1 MGAKPEIMRKLEAP
15 TCEQD
20 NIKTNNNYLKYSVY
34 FGSVSSPLCVC
45 ENWKGY
51 VVKHNY
57 VN

>member
-1 MGAKPEIMRKLEAP
+1 MCDSKHSHIFCHMTRASHVETSHKWGRRKQSRKCVILF
-15 TCEQD
+15 
-20 NIKTNNNYLKYSVY
+20 V
-34 FGSVSSPLCVC
+34 CVC

>member
-1 MGAKPEIMRKLEAP
+1 VAKGLPMNVVKHQKCTKYFRFPRIVTSNTKLR
-15 TCEQD
+15 
-20 NIKTNNNYLKYSVY
+20 YLEVCHP
-34 FGSVSSPLCVC
+34 VLCVC